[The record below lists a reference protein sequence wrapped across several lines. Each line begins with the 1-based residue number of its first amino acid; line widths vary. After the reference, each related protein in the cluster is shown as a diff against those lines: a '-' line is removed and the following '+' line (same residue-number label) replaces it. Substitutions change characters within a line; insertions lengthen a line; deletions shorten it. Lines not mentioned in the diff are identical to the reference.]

1 MASDKA
7 VLLFV
12 TKVREEEKRIVAFL
26 QEYGASVEI
35 ISEQSTW
42 NVQETKHFDIALMRS
57 LSQSK
62 ALARVRYIEAAGVKV
77 INSRHAIEICTDKGL
92 QSILLSRHEIP
103 VPAYRVIHQYSEL
116 DGLLAQFGGRFVIK
130 PVNASWGRGVTLID
144 SPASLAVWLAARES
158 VDLQGKHLPVL
169 VQEYIEKENFDVRVV
184 IVGNQP
190 VAAFKRVSE
199 DNWKTNTHL
208 GAQVIPV
215 SIDSAI
221 QTLAQQ
227 VINILGAGIYG
238 LDLMLNT
245 RTGQYVVC
253 EVNQNPEFANS
264 WKVHQ
269 VDIAALIA
277 RYTVNSI
284 E

>member
-1 MASDKA
+1 MANNKA

-12 TKVREEEKRIVAFL
+12 TKLREEEKRIVGFL
-26 QEYGASVEI
+26 KDNNADVEI
-35 ISEQSTW
+35 ISEQSAW
-42 NVQETKHFDIALMRS
+42 NLHDLKNFDIALVRC
-57 LSQSK
+57 LSQST
-62 ALARVRYIEAAGVKV
+62 ALARARYIEAAGVKA
-77 INSRHAIEICTDKGL
+77 INSRRAIEICTDKGL
-92 QSILLSRHEIP
+92 QSILLSRHEVP
-103 VPAYRVIHQYSEL
+103 VPAYRVIHHYSEL

-144 SPASLAVWLAARES
+144 SQSSLAVWLAARES
-158 VDLQGKHLPVL
+158 VDVQGKHLPVL
-169 VQEYIEKENFDVRVV
+169 VQEYIEKDNFDVRVV

-190 VAAFKRVSE
+190 VVAFKRVSE

-208 GAQVIPV
+208 GAHIIPV
-215 SIDSAI
+215 SIDKDIRTLSA
-221 QTLAQQ
+221 Q
-227 VINILGAGIYG
+227 VIQILGEGIYG

>member
-1 MASDKA
+1 MANNDA

-12 TKVREEEKRIVAFL
+12 TKLREEEKRIVGFL
-26 QEYGASVEI
+26 KALNASVEI
-35 ISEQSTW
+35 ISEQSSW
-42 NVQETKHFDIALMRS
+42 NLQDLKNFDIALVRC

-62 ALARVRYIEAAGVKV
+62 ALARAKYIEAAGVKV
-77 INSRHAIEICTDKGL
+77 INSRRAIEICTDKGL
-92 QSILLSRHEIP
+92 QSILLSRHEVP

-130 PVNASWGRGVTLID
+130 PVNASWGRGVTLIE

-158 VDLQGKHLPVL
+158 VDVQGKHLPVL
-169 VQEYIEKENFDVRVV
+169 VQEYIEKDNFDVRVV
-184 IVGNQP
+184 IVGKQP
-190 VAAFKRVSE
+190 VVAFKRVSD

-208 GAQVIPV
+208 GAHIIPVAIDKAICTLAEQVIHV
-215 SIDSAI
+215 
-221 QTLAQQ
+221 
-227 VINILGAGIYG
+227 LGEGIYG